1 MKTLLKTNL
10 FLICLTLLLCF
21 GITAMS
27 YGQAVVSIDPAE
39 VASPAAGG
47 TLSVNIKI
55 TNGTGVAGYNVTVG
69 FDTSALQYVE
79 LKNSTY
85 LPAGAFAAPAQVSG
99 NRVTLAATSLS
110 GAASATSGTLATLTF
125 KVVAVKASTLQLI
138 EVILSDS
145 AANPLAVTKRNGEV
159 VVRASLPTDLNN
171 DGVVNVLDLTLVAR
185 DLGKAGG
192 SPAGDVTG
200 DGAVNVLDLV
210 RVAQDLG
217 KTTTPAGGGTT
228 GGGTTVNGGTNGG
241 TTPPQSDP
249 YENME
254 LIRAGEFRMGSNEHG
269 TEKPIHS
276 VYVDAFYMDKYEV
289 TNAEYAEFLNAKG
302 KHADAGQ
309 AWLAVGHQHAR
320 IEYVNRTY
328 RSKAGYEKHPVVM
341 VSWYGAMAYAE
352 WVGKRLP
359 TEAEWEK
366 AARGG
371 LSGLKYPWGDGI
383 DSSNANYWP
392 HVNDTTVVGKYAAN
406 GYGLYDMSGN
416 VSEWCLD
423 EYNAGFYAVSPSQN
437 PLSGANSIQW
447 ILDNYTGVKTD
458 RVTRGGSG
466 YHSADPLRVAHRDS
480 GSGTPSHTSHYIG
493 FRCARAVQ

>member
-1 MKTLLKTNL
+1 MKNT
-10 FLICLTLLLCF
+10 FVICLLCF

-39 VASPAAGG
+39 VASPAAGA

-55 TNGTGVAGYNVTVG
+55 TNGTGVAGYDLIVG

-79 LKNSTY
+79 LKNGTY
-85 LPAGAFAAPAQVSG
+85 LPAGAFAAPAQASG

-110 GAASATSGTLATLTF
+110 GAASAKSGTLATLTF
-125 KVVAVKASTLQLI
+125 EVIAAKASTIELV

-145 AANPLAVTKRNGEV
+145 AANPLAVTKQDGEV

-217 KTTTPAGGGTT
+217 KTVATT
-228 GGGTTVNGGTNGG
+228 GGGDEPTAGGDEPTANGG

-254 LIRAGEFRMGSNEHG
+254 LIPAGEFRMGSNSG
-269 TEKPIHS
+269 NDDEKPVHS

-309 AWLAVGHQHAR
+309 TWLDVGHQSAR
-320 IEYVNRTY
+320 VEYVNRVY
-328 RSKAGYEKHPVVM
+328 RAKAGYENHPVTY
-341 VSWYGAMAYAE
+341 VSWYGAMAYAA
-352 WVGKRLP
+352 WKGKRLP

-366 AARGG
+366 AARGN
-371 LSGLKYPWGDGI
+371 LASLTYPWGNGI
-383 DSSNANYWP
+383 DATKANYYP
-392 HVNDTTVVGKYAAN
+392 HHAGDTTAVGKYGAN
-406 GYGLYDMSGN
+406 GYGLYDMAGN
-416 VSEWCLD
+416 VREWCLD

-437 PLSGANSIQW
+437 PLSGANSIKW
-447 ILDNYTGVKTD
+447 LLDNYTGVKIS
-458 RVTRGGSG
+458 RVLRGGAWNNLASDVRC
-466 YHSADPLRVAHRDS
+466 ARRDRNMPT
-480 GSGTPSHTSHYIG
+480 GTTYLFG
-493 FRCARAVQ
+493 FRCVRAVE

>member
-1 MKTLLKTNL
+1 MKTLLKTNP

-55 TNGTGVAGYNVTVG
+55 TNGTGVAGYDLTVG
-69 FDTSALQYVE
+69 FDTSALQYVA
-79 LKNSTY
+79 LKNATY

-110 GAASATSGTLATLTF
+110 GAAAATSGTLATLKF
-125 KVVAVKASTLQLI
+125 EVVTAKASTIELV

-145 AANPLAVTKRNGEV
+145 AANELAVTKRNGEV
-159 VVRASLPTDLNN
+159 VVGQSLPTDLNN
-171 DGVVNVLDLTLVAR
+171 DGKVNVLDLTLVAR
-185 DLGKAGG
+185 DLGKTG
-192 SPAGDVTG
+192 SPAGDVNG
-200 DGAVNVLDLV
+200 DSVVNVLDLV

-217 KTTTPAGGGTT
+217 KTTTTTGGDDEPTT
-228 GGGTTVNGGTNGG
+228 GGGTTAGGDD
-241 TTPPQSDP
+241 TPPQPDP

-254 LIRAGEFRMGSNEHG
+254 LIPAGEFRMGSNSGGSH
-269 TEKPIHS
+269 EKPVHS

-309 AWLAVGHQHAR
+309 TWLNIGHQDAR
-320 IEYVNRTY
+320 IEYVNRVY
-328 RSKAGYEKHPVVM
+328 RAKGGYENHPVTM
-341 VSWYGAMAYAE
+341 VSWYGTMAYAE

-371 LSGLKYPWGDGI
+371 LAGLDYPWGNGI
-383 DSSNANYWP
+383 DATKANYSR
-392 HVNDTTVVGKYAAN
+392 HHIGDTTAVGKYPAN
-406 GYGLYDMSGN
+406 GYGLYDMAGN
-416 VSEWCLD
+416 VTEWCLD
-423 EYNAGFYAVSPSQN
+423 EYNANFYSVSPAQN

-447 ILDNYTGVKTD
+447 VLDNYSGIKSK
-458 RVTRGGSG
+458 RVLRGGWWNSFTFPEVRCANRG
-466 YHSADPLRVAHRDS
+466 NNA
-480 GSGTPSHTSHYIG
+480 PSSSKSHNG
-493 FRCARAVQ
+493 FRCVRAVE

>member
-1 MKTLLKTNL
+1 MKTLLKTNP

-39 VASPAAGG
+39 VASPAVGG
-47 TLSVNIKI
+47 TLSVNIKVS
-55 TNGTGVAGYNVTVG
+55 NGTGVAGYDVTVG

-79 LKNSTY
+79 IKNANY
-85 LPAGAFAAPAQVSG
+85 LPTGAFAAPPRVSG

-125 KVVAVKASTLQLI
+125 KVVTAKASTIALV

-145 AANPLAVTKRNGEV
+145 AAKELAVSKRNGEV
-159 VVRASLPTDLNN
+159 VVAAFLATDLNK
-171 DGVVNVLDLTLVAR
+171 DGKVNVLDLTLVAR
-185 DLGKAGG
+185 DLGKTG
-192 SPAGDVTG
+192 SPMGDVTG

-217 KTTTPAGGGTT
+217 KQYLRK
-228 GGGTTVNGGTNGG
+228 NGDD
-241 TTPPQSDP
+241 PPPPPPPPPPVDP
-249 YENME
+249 YQNME
-254 LIRAGEFRMGSNEHG
+254 LIPAGEFRMGDNSG
-269 TEKPIHS
+269 GSTEKPVHS

-302 KHADAGQ
+302 KHIDAGQ
-309 AWLAVGHQHAR
+309 TWLAVGHQNAR
-320 IEYVNRTY
+320 IEYVNRAY
-328 RSKAGYEKHPVVM
+328 RAKAGYEKHPVVM

-352 WVGKRLP
+352 WKGKRLP

-371 LSGLKYPWGDGI
+371 LSGLKYPWGNGI
-383 DSSNANYWP
+383 DATNANYNL

-406 GYGLYDMSGN
+406 GYGLFDMSGN
-416 VSEWCLD
+416 VWEWCLD
-423 EYNAGFYAVSPSQN
+423 EWNAGFYAVSPSQN
-437 PLSGANSIQW
+437 PVSGANSIQW
-447 ILDNYTGVKTD
+447 ILDNYTGVNTN
-458 RVTRGGSG
+458 RVLRGGAWDN
-466 YHSADPLRVAHRDS
+466 SANVARVAIR
-480 GSGTPSHTSHYIG
+480 GSGTPTATGNSLG

>member
-1 MKTLLKTNL
+1 MKNI
-10 FLICLTLLLCF
+10 FVICLLCF

-39 VASPAAGG
+39 VASPAVGG

-55 TNGTGVAGYNVTVG
+55 TNGTGVAGYDVTVG

-79 LKNSTY
+79 IKNANY
-85 LPAGAFAAPAQVSG
+85 LPAGAFAAPPRVSG

-110 GAASATSGTLATLTF
+110 GAAAATSGTLATLTF
-125 KVVAVKASTLQLI
+125 RVVTAKASTIELV

-145 AANPLAVTKRNGEV
+145 AANELAVSKRNGEV
-159 VVRASLPTDLNN
+159 VVAAFLATDLNK
-171 DGVVNVLDLTLVAR
+171 DGNVNVLDLTLVAR
-185 DLGKAGG
+185 DLGKTG
-192 SPAGDVTG
+192 SPMGDVTG

-217 KTTTPAGGGTT
+217 KTTTPAGGGSPG
-228 GGGTTVNGGTNGG
+228 GGGTPANGG

-254 LIRAGEFRMGSNEHG
+254 LIPAGEFRMGDNSGGAN
-269 TEKPIHS
+269 EKPVHS

-302 KHADAGQ
+302 KHTDAGQ
-309 AWLAVGHQHAR
+309 TWLAVGHQNAR
-320 IEYVNRTY
+320 IEYVNRAY
-328 RSKAGYEKHPVVM
+328 RAKAGYENHPVVM

-352 WVGKRLP
+352 WKGKRLP

-371 LSGLKYPWGDGI
+371 LSGLKYPWGNGI
-383 DSSNANYWP
+383 DSSKANYWP
-392 HVNDTTVVGKYAAN
+392 HVKN
-406 GYGLYDMSGN
+406 N
-416 VSEWCLD
+416 VSLKKV
-423 EYNAGFYAVSPSQN
+423 YIRAINR
-437 PLSGANSIQW
+437 LI
-447 ILDNYTGVKTD
+447 
-458 RVTRGGSG
+458 
-466 YHSADPLRVAHRDS
+466 
-480 GSGTPSHTSHYIG
+480 TS
-493 FRCARAVQ
+493 

>member
-1 MKTLLKTNL
+1 MKTLLKTNP

-21 GITAMS
+21 GIAAMS

-39 VASPAAGG
+39 VASPATGG

-55 TNGTGVAGYNVTVG
+55 TNGTGVAGYDLTVG
-69 FDTSALQYVE
+69 FDTSALQYVA
-79 LKNSTY
+79 LKNATY

-110 GAASATSGTLATLTF
+110 GAASATSGTLATLKL
-125 KVVAVKASTLQLI
+125 KVVTAKASTLQLI

-145 AANPLAVTKRNGEV
+145 AANPLPVTKRNGEV

-171 DGVVNVLDLTLVAR
+171 DGIVNVLDLTLVAR
-185 DLGKAGG
+185 DLGKTG
-192 SPAGDVTG
+192 SPVGDVTG

-217 KTTTPAGGGTT
+217 KTTTTGGGTT
-228 GGGTTVNGGTNGG
+228 GGGEPTVNGG
-241 TTPPQSDP
+241 TTPPQPDP
-249 YENME
+249 YQNME
-254 LIRAGEFRMGSNEHG
+254 LIPAGEFRMGSNSG
-269 TEKPIHS
+269 APNEKPVHS

-302 KHADAGQ
+302 KHTDAGKI
-309 AWLAVGHQHAR
+309 WLDIGDANAR
-320 IEYVNRTY
+320 IEYVSRVY
-328 RSKAGYEKHPVVM
+328 RVKAGYENHPVVE
-341 VSWYGAMAYAE
+341 VSWYGAMAYAA
-352 WVGKRLP
+352 WKGKRLP

-366 AARGG
+366 AARGNLAG
-371 LSGLKYPWGDGI
+371 LTYPWGNGI
-383 DSSNANYWP
+383 DATKANYNN
-392 HVNDTTVVGKYAAN
+392 HVKDTTAVGKYTAN

-416 VSEWCLD
+416 VWEWCLD

-447 ILDNYTGVKTD
+447 ILDNYTGVNTS
-458 RVTRGGSG
+458 RVLRGGSWLDSAG
-466 YHSADPLRVAHRDS
+466 YARCAQRYYFRPGAT
-480 GSGTPSHTSHYIG
+480 GGTFG
-493 FRCARAVQ
+493 FRCARVVE